1 MQEKH
6 VPVGQG
12 NSSPWITS
20 GDPLPRH
27 VEENSI
33 RIQTP
38 PGYKRIKIRNK
49 IRNKRRRPKKRLY
62 LLIGICLLLVLLGIA
77 LPATGYLV
85 LDNRYHQDLA
95 LAQIGEH
102 DLQAATA
109 LMQTLPQDPLNTE
122 VVGNAQHDF
131 AGALTSF
138 TRLKSD
144 LVSLPDALTSAPV
157 YGTRLRAAKHLLPL
171 AIEVAQA
178 GLAGCTILSTIAARF
193 HDPLNTKAQGLTT
206 KDIAVLHQN
215 LQQLKLILNQA
226 IQQVHQLSPED
237 LQVDPRLSKLV
248 SEFHTQLPLIQQG
261 IDQAQAFLTIA
272 PAVLG
277 IDKPA
282 YYLVEI
288 LDSSELRPGG
298 GFIGNYGIVTLS
310 GGRLTTAHIID
321 TYLLD
326 RAFEQTHSI
335 PFPPA
340 YSWFTLSPGRWGLR
354 DSNLDADF
362 PTSARNGETHYVEEG
377 GKLPLAGVIAMTP
390 ALIERILT
398 LTGPIQ
404 VPEYQE
410 TVTANNL
417 MDRIHY
423 HQLIEDAKGG
433 DGPSADGYSSVRK
446 HFTALLGEHLL
457 ARVHALPGST
467 FPKLLQVL
475 SDSMRTKDMQLYF
488 NAGSAEKLLQSYHVD
503 DSIQSPAG
511 DGIFVVDANISPSK
525 ANRYLTTTV
534 NDLVSIDNSGNAM
547 HHTIVKFTWTA
558 SGPPPNFYG
567 STLYKAYVR
576 VYTPVNSLLHTQAGW
591 SPNDSGTALG
601 RAYWGGYFAVDY
613 PSTGTI
619 TLTWS
624 VAGAAK
630 KDAHGWHYQYLIQ
643 RQAGAQQ
650 QADLQVV
657 LPSCATIVN
666 KSTGVVAESKQQ
678 AHLAQTL
685 SQDAGISIDYTC

>member
-27 VEENSI
+27 VEENTI

-38 PGYKRIKIRNK
+38 PRYTRIKTRY
-49 IRNKRRRPKKRLY
+49 KRRRPKKRLY
-62 LLIGICLLLVLLGIA
+62 LLIGICLFLVVLGIA

-85 LDNRYHQDLA
+85 LNNRYHQDLA

-122 VVGNAQHDF
+122 VVGNAQHHF
-131 AGALTSF
+131 TGALTSF

-193 HDPLNTKAQGLTT
+193 HDPLNTKAQGLTM

-226 IQQVHQLSPED
+226 IQQVYQLSPED

-362 PTSARNGETHYVEEG
+362 PTSARNGEAHYVEEG

-410 TVTANNL
+410 TVTAQNL

-446 HFTALLGEHLL
+446 HFTALLGEHML
-457 ARVHALPGST
+457 ARVHSLPSSS
-467 FPKLLQVL
+467 FPKLLQL
-475 SDSMRTKDMQLYF
+475 LIDSMRSKDIQIYF
-488 NAGSAEKLLQSYHVD
+488 NSGTAEKLLQFYHFD
-503 DSIQSPAG
+503 DSIQPGS
-511 DGIFVVDANISPSK
+511 DGIFVVDANITPSK
-525 ANRYLTTTV
+525 ANKYLNTAV
-534 NDLVSIDNSGNAM
+534 NDQVSIDNSGNAT
-547 HHTIVKFTWTA
+547 HHTTIKFTWTA
-558 SGPPPNFYG
+558 PGLTGSDFYG

-576 VYTPVNSLLHTQAGW
+576 VYMPPKSVLHTQDGW
-591 SPNDSGTALG
+591 APNDSGTALG
-601 RAYWGGYFAVDY
+601 RAFRGGYFNLEY
-613 PSTGTI
+613 PQTGTI
-619 TLTWS
+619 TLTWT
-624 VAGAAK
+624 VARAVK
-630 KDAHGWHYQYLIQ
+630 KDAHGWHYLYLIQ

-650 QADLQVV
+650 EINLRVA
-657 LPSCATIVN
+657 LPLCAAIVG
-666 KSTGVVAESKQQ
+666 KSTGVVAKSKQQ
-678 AHLAQTL
+678 AYLVQTL
-685 SQDAGISIDYTC
+685 SQDTSIRLDYTGCQ